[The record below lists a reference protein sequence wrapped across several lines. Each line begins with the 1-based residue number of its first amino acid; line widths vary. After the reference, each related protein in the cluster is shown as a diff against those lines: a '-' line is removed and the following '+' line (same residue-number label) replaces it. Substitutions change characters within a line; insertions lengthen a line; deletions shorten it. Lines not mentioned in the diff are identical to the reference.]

1 MDTQFRNNE
10 SLLNQ
15 VDSAIIDDMDITLTG
30 VDDGQDPDGNAA
42 GVGTILDDIIVS
54 DNAAFVPS
62 QEDLDEHQKAQ
73 RREAARTYAEHMA
86 KSPVYQAEVMYNNY
100 IRSGSGP
107 RFMSGQQKRSLKRE
121 FLRNARKGKYHKF
134 FDQIYVERVTEEI
147 LKTAEAADKK

>member
-1 MDTQFRNNE
+1 METQFTNSE

-15 VDSAIIDDMDITLTG
+15 DDSAIIDDMDITLTG

-42 GVGTILDDIIVS
+42 GAGTILDDIIVS

-62 QEDLDEHQKAQ
+62 QKDLDEHQKAQ

-100 IRSGSGP
+100 IRSSSGP
-107 RFMSGQQKRSLKRE
+107 RVMSGQQKRSLKRE
-121 FLRNARKGKYHKF
+121 FLRNARKGKYNNF